1 MAIRPEYEK
10 AYSTFIVMGIF
21 VLAVNIYYYAYPL
34 WDSMGMTHP
43 IAVKMFLKMRRAG
56 YFASPLYT
64 KGLALML
71 SLLTV
76 MTRHGRRNSLPWWR
90 ISIVAVSGVFLYFFP
105 FGNPAVYT
113 AASAVGY
120 LTVILGASLSL
131 YKLTGFIKK
140 RNDFKET
147 FLQCEKKIDT
157 EFSVNLQTRYQYK
170 GKQHTGWI
178 NVVNPFRGTM
188 VLGTPGSGKSFSVY
202 LPFMEQMI
210 RKGYTMFVYDYKYPS
225 LTFDVYNML
234 LQNIE
239 YYDRLGQKRP
249 MFCVVNFKD
258 PRYSL
263 RCNPLNPQYIT
274 SLTDCTEIADVIMK
288 NLVETDKKDFF
299 TQSAQLYIDCCTS
312 FLWVYEKGR
321 YCSFP
326 HLVELMCHPAE
337 HVIGLISQ
345 YPELQTKVASFKEAL
360 QKKANEQ
367 LAGQTSSATVPV
379 AGMSTP
385 SLYWVLSGDDFKL
398 DINNPDEPKIVCVG
412 NDPDNQATYGA
423 ALALFFSRLF
433 KLVNHPGKLKS
444 AILLDEAPTVLI
456 KGIEGVIT
464 TARSNLVAVVLGG
477 QDKTQ
482 FVKDYGEKYANVIFN
497 AVGNIISGQVNG
509 STANEMSKMFGRE
522 FRERQSQTLSDDNES
537 IQLSFSEEELM
548 PVNKIET
555 LSQGTFFGKVA
566 DDFTAKIELKLF
578 CGEIVVDME
587 AMKARKEAS
596 RPLPCM
602 TSFGEEKLTRA
613 IMEGDMRDAALRQ
626 LAIGRLKSRG
636 INDAID
642 ESDIKQELES
652 VSDEDKTTFLS
663 QYAETYI
670 RMHIDSVIEDNYHRI
685 KDDISMILQSHGIG
699 LESEAAE
706 VSTDAGQPQA
716 NEDDDVQ
723 GSGPADG
730 IVEEAAP
737 ETILPMDDE
746 YES

>member
-234 LQNIE
+234 LQNIGC
-239 YYDRLGQKRP
+239 YDRMNLKRP

-345 YPELQTKVASFKEAL
+345 
-360 QKKANEQ
+360 
-367 LAGQTSSATVPV
+367 
-379 AGMSTP
+379 
-385 SLYWVLSGDDFKL
+385 
-398 DINNPDEPKIVCVG
+398 
-412 NDPDNQATYGA
+412 
-423 ALALFFSRLF
+423 
-433 KLVNHPGKLKS
+433 
-444 AILLDEAPTVLI
+444 
-456 KGIEGVIT
+456 
-464 TARSNLVAVVLGG
+464 
-477 QDKTQ
+477 
-482 FVKDYGEKYANVIFN
+482 
-497 AVGNIISGQVNG
+497 
-509 STANEMSKMFGRE
+509 
-522 FRERQSQTLSDDNES
+522 
-537 IQLSFSEEELM
+537 
-548 PVNKIET
+548 
-555 LSQGTFFGKVA
+555 
-566 DDFTAKIELKLF
+566 
-578 CGEIVVDME
+578 
-587 AMKARKEAS
+587 
-596 RPLPCM
+596 
-602 TSFGEEKLTRA
+602 
-613 IMEGDMRDAALRQ
+613 
-626 LAIGRLKSRG
+626 
-636 INDAID
+636 
-642 ESDIKQELES
+642 
-652 VSDEDKTTFLS
+652 
-663 QYAETYI
+663 
-670 RMHIDSVIEDNYHRI
+670 
-685 KDDISMILQSHGIG
+685 
-699 LESEAAE
+699 
-706 VSTDAGQPQA
+706 
-716 NEDDDVQ
+716 
-723 GSGPADG
+723 
-730 IVEEAAP
+730 
-737 ETILPMDDE
+737 
-746 YES
+746 

>member
-64 KGLALML
+64 KGLALVL

-326 HLVELMCHPAE
+326 HLVELMCHRRSMSLDSYRS
-337 HVIGLISQ
+337 IQ
-345 YPELQTKVASFKEAL
+345 SFRRKWRPSRRPCRRRP
-360 QKKANEQ
+360 
-367 LAGQTSSATVPV
+367 TSSSPDRPV
-379 AGMSTP
+379 LPRFPSQECPRRPST
-385 SLYWVLSGDDFKL
+385 
-398 DINNPDEPKIVCVG
+398 
-412 NDPDNQATYGA
+412 
-423 ALALFFSRLF
+423 
-433 KLVNHPGKLKS
+433 
-444 AILLDEAPTVLI
+444 
-456 KGIEGVIT
+456 
-464 TARSNLVAVVLGG
+464 
-477 QDKTQ
+477 
-482 FVKDYGEKYANVIFN
+482 
-497 AVGNIISGQVNG
+497 G
-509 STANEMSKMFGRE
+509 SS
-522 FRERQSQTLSDDNES
+522 
-537 IQLSFSEEELM
+537 
-548 PVNKIET
+548 
-555 LSQGTFFGKVA
+555 
-566 DDFTAKIELKLF
+566 
-578 CGEIVVDME
+578 
-587 AMKARKEAS
+587 
-596 RPLPCM
+596 
-602 TSFGEEKLTRA
+602 
-613 IMEGDMRDAALRQ
+613 
-626 LAIGRLKSRG
+626 
-636 INDAID
+636 
-642 ESDIKQELES
+642 
-652 VSDEDKTTFLS
+652 
-663 QYAETYI
+663 
-670 RMHIDSVIEDNYHRI
+670 
-685 KDDISMILQSHGIG
+685 
-699 LESEAAE
+699 
-706 VSTDAGQPQA
+706 
-716 NEDDDVQ
+716 
-723 GSGPADG
+723 
-730 IVEEAAP
+730 P
-737 ETILPMDDE
+737 ETISNWISITRTSQRLYASAMIQIIRRHTE
-746 YES
+746 QHLLSSSQGSSNWSIIRAN